1 MHMLHKSVRWLVPV
15 ALLGSS
21 YLGYQAIAAHGPVV
35 EEKKVE
41 SKQPTVE
48 VAGLFP
54 TNHRVLITSH
64 GELVPFEV
72 TRLSAQVSGEVT
84 SWHANFVSGGIVKR
98 GEVLFTIES
107 DNYEAAVLQAEAALA
122 SAQATLIEERAKAK
136 VAEKQASKLSDKQ
149 VSDLYLRKPQL
160 LSAEAQVKSA
170 QAALKRA
177 KRDLQNCK
185 VIAPY
190 DALVVSRNLGV
201 GQFISAGSEVA
212 VLNNIEAGEIHLP
225 IAGFDSAF
233 LPEKFSDLNALV
245 TLDGIQKTQREG
257 KVVRDQGLI
266 DSATRMTNVVVR
278 ISDPYG
284 INSKQP
290 AIKFGS
296 YVEVNFAGKEL
307 KHIYRLPQE
316 LVNNRTVWVV
326 NENNELQPRTVNV
339 LRTEGEFML
348 IAEGIEQSDQLVLT
362 VPEYPQKGM
371 TVKLLSAEADSNDKQ
386 G

>member
-1 MHMLHKSVRWLVPV
+1 MLHKSVRWLVPV

-233 LPEKFSDLNALV
+233 LPEKLSDLNALV

-284 INSKQP
+284 INSKQT

-339 LRTEGEFML
+339 LRAEGEFML

>member
-1 MHMLHKSVRWLVPV
+1 M
-15 ALLGSS
+15 
-21 YLGYQAIAAHGPVV
+21 
-35 EEKKVE
+35 
-41 SKQPTVE
+41 
-48 VAGLFP
+48 
-54 TNHRVLITSH
+54 
-64 GELVPFEV
+64 
-72 TRLSAQVSGEVT
+72 
-84 SWHANFVSGGIVKR
+84 
-98 GEVLFTIES
+98 
-107 DNYEAAVLQAEAALA
+107 
-122 SAQATLIEERAKAK
+122 
-136 VAEKQASKLSDKQ
+136 
-149 VSDLYLRKPQL
+149 
-160 LSAEAQVKSA
+160 
-170 QAALKRA
+170 
-177 KRDLQNCK
+177 
-185 VIAPY
+185 IAPY

-233 LPEKFSDLNALV
+233 LPEKLSDLKALV

-326 NENNELQPRTVNV
+326 NENNELQPRTVNI
-339 LRTEGEFML
+339 LRAEGEFML

>member
-1 MHMLHKSVRWLVPV
+1 MLHKSVRWLVPV

-160 LSAEAQVKSA
+160 LSAEAQMKSA

-233 LPEKFSDLNALV
+233 LPEKLSDLNALV

-284 INSKQP
+284 INSQQP

-339 LRTEGEFML
+339 LRAEGEFML

>member
-1 MHMLHKSVRWLVPV
+1 MLHKSIRWLVPV

-233 LPEKFSDLNALV
+233 LPEKLSDLNALV
-245 TLDGIQKTQREG
+245 TLDGIQKTRREG

-339 LRTEGEFML
+339 LRAEGEFML

>member
-1 MHMLHKSVRWLVPV
+1 MLHKSVRWLVPV

-107 DNYEAAVLQAEAALA
+107 DNYEAAVLQAEAGLA

-233 LPEKFSDLNALV
+233 LPEKLSDLNALV

-339 LRTEGEFML
+339 LRAEGEFML

>member
-1 MHMLHKSVRWLVPV
+1 MLHKSVRWLVPV

-233 LPEKFSDLNALV
+233 LPEKLSDLNALV

-339 LRTEGEFML
+339 LRAEGEFML

-371 TVKLLSAEADSNDKQ
+371 TVKLLPAEADSNDKQ

>member
-1 MHMLHKSVRWLVPV
+1 MHMLHKSIRWLVPV

-233 LPEKFSDLNALV
+233 LPEKLSDLNALV

-326 NENNELQPRTVNV
+326 NENNELQPRMVNV
-339 LRTEGEFML
+339 LRAEGEFML

>member
-1 MHMLHKSVRWLVPV
+1 MLHKSVRWLVPV

-233 LPEKFSDLNALV
+233 LPEKLSDLNALV
-245 TLDGIQKTQREG
+245 TLDGIQKTKREG

-339 LRTEGEFML
+339 LRAEGEFML

>member
-1 MHMLHKSVRWLVPV
+1 MHMLHKSIRWLVPV

-233 LPEKFSDLNALV
+233 LPEKLSDLNALV

-326 NENNELQPRTVNV
+326 DENNELQPRTVNV
-339 LRTEGEFML
+339 LRAEGEFML

>member
-1 MHMLHKSVRWLVPV
+1 MLHKSVRWLVPV

-21 YLGYQAIAAHGPVV
+21 YLGYQAIAAHGPEV

-233 LPEKFSDLNALV
+233 LPEKLSDLNALV

-339 LRTEGEFML
+339 LRAEGEFML